1 MKRQL
6 LKKRSS
12 RSRGFL
18 PGRFMENDWI
28 CSETSSSCLKISF
41 NAGARWS
48 IYHPREQAGEHFEI
62 RSTKIRCESSAI
74 DKNEGFFFF
83 FFFFCF
89 FRCFALLFHSYEHK
103 KRDESSEVYVT
114 LKKKKKTTR
123 IKFVCSCISPEF
135 FSAFS
140 SFFLI
145 IFLRGNR
152 FKIEQWQRESTWR
165 FACSQETQ
173 EPTREYISRTVKI
186 GCISFM
192 KILLCIAGGA
202 QWIYLVHLPHR
213 SDLLYYCTS
222 CLRLIFRQTCIFREN
237 ENACADRKF

>member
-1 MKRQL
+1 M
-6 LKKRSS
+6 KKRSS

-83 FFFFCF
+83 FLFFCF

-114 LKKKKKTTR
+114 LKKKNHKDKICMLMYITW
-123 IKFVCSCISPEF
+123 VF
-135 FSAFS
+135 FCFLF
-140 SFFLI
+140 FFLNHFFEGKLI
-145 IFLRGNR
+145 QNR
-152 FKIEQWQRESTWR
+152 TMAERKYLEICMQPRDAGSHKRVHFSYCEDRLYIVYEDFVMYSWR
-165 FACSQETQ
+165 SPMDIPCASSSQIWS
-173 EPTREYISRTVKI
+173 P
-186 GCISFM
+186 
-192 KILLCIAGGA
+192 LL
-202 QWIYLVHLPHR
+202 LH
-213 SDLLYYCTS
+213 
-222 CLRLIFRQTCIFREN
+222 
-237 ENACADRKF
+237 

>member
-74 DKNEGFFFF
+74 DKNEGFLFFF
-83 FFFFCF
+83 FFWLFSLLCF
-89 FRCFALLFHSYEHK
+89 TFPFIWAQK
-103 KRDESSEVYVT
+103 KGWIFWGLRNT
-114 LKKKKKTTR
+114 QKKKKTTR

-135 FSAFS
+135 FFCFFF
-140 SFFLI
+140 FFLNHFFEGKLI
-145 IFLRGNR
+145 QNR
-152 FKIEQWQRESTWR
+152 TMAERKYLEICMQPRD
-165 FACSQETQ
+165 
-173 EPTREYISRTVKI
+173 
-186 GCISFM
+186 
-192 KILLCIAGGA
+192 AGT
-202 QWIYLVHLPHR
+202 H
-213 SDLLYYCTS
+213 
-222 CLRLIFRQTCIFREN
+222 
-237 ENACADRKF
+237 

>member
-74 DKNEGFFFF
+74 DKNEGFLFLFFF
-83 FFFFCF
+83 GF

-123 IKFVCSCISPEF
+123 IKFVCSCISPECFSCF
-135 FSAFS
+135 F

-145 IFLRGNR
+145 IFFEGKLIQNR
-152 FKIEQWQRESTWR
+152 TMAERKYLEICMQPRDAGTHKRVHFSYCEDRLYIVYEDIVMYSWR
-165 FACSQETQ
+165 SPMDIPCASSSQIWS
-173 EPTREYISRTVKI
+173 P
-186 GCISFM
+186 
-192 KILLCIAGGA
+192 LL
-202 QWIYLVHLPHR
+202 LH
-213 SDLLYYCTS
+213 
-222 CLRLIFRQTCIFREN
+222 
-237 ENACADRKF
+237 

>member
-74 DKNEGFFFF
+74 DKNESF

-114 LKKKKKTTR
+114 LKKKKNHKDKICMLMYITW
-123 IKFVCSCISPEF
+123 VF
-135 FSAFS
+135 FC
-140 SFFLI
+140 FFFFFFNHFFEGKLI
-145 IFLRGNR
+145 QNR
-152 FKIEQWQRESTWR
+152 TMAERKYLEICMQPRD
-165 FACSQETQ
+165 
-173 EPTREYISRTVKI
+173 
-186 GCISFM
+186 
-192 KILLCIAGGA
+192 AGT
-202 QWIYLVHLPHR
+202 Y
-213 SDLLYYCTS
+213 
-222 CLRLIFRQTCIFREN
+222 
-237 ENACADRKF
+237 

>member
-1 MKRQL
+1 MDNYHYLKRQL

-103 KRDESSEVYVT
+103 KRDEFSEVYVT
-114 LKKKKKTTR
+114 LKKKNHKDKICMLMYITW
-123 IKFVCSCISPEF
+123 VF
-135 FSAFS
+135 FLLFLL
-140 SFFLI
+140 FFLI
-145 IFLRGNR
+145 IFWG
-152 FKIEQWQRESTWR
+152 
-165 FACSQETQ
+165 ETD
-173 EPTREYISRTVKI
+173 SK
-186 GCISFM
+186 
-192 KILLCIAGGA
+192 
-202 QWIYLVHLPHR
+202 
-213 SDLLYYCTS
+213 
-222 CLRLIFRQTCIFREN
+222 
-237 ENACADRKF
+237 

>member
-1 MKRQL
+1 M
-6 LKKRSS
+6 KKRSS

-74 DKNEGFFFF
+74 DKNEGFLFF
-83 FFFFCF
+83 
-89 FRCFALLFHSYEHK
+89 LLFWLFSLLCFTFPFIWTQK
-103 KRDESSEVYVT
+103 VGWIFWGLRNT
-114 LKKKKKTTR
+114 QKKKTTR

-140 SFFLI
+140 SLFFNHFFEGKLI
-145 IFLRGNR
+145 QNR
-152 FKIEQWQRESTWR
+152 TMAERKYLEICMQPRDAGTHKRVHFSYCEDRLYIVYEDIVVYSWR
-165 FACSQETQ
+165 SPMDIPCASSSQIWS
-173 EPTREYISRTVKI
+173 P
-186 GCISFM
+186 
-192 KILLCIAGGA
+192 LL
-202 QWIYLVHLPHR
+202 LH
-213 SDLLYYCTS
+213 
-222 CLRLIFRQTCIFREN
+222 
-237 ENACADRKF
+237 

>member
-1 MKRQL
+1 MDNYHYLKRQL

-48 IYHPREQAGEHFEI
+48 IYHPQEQAGEHFEI

-74 DKNEGFFFF
+74 DKNEGFLFYFFF
-83 FFFFCF
+83 GF

-114 LKKKKKTTR
+114 LKKKNHKDKICMLMYITW
-123 IKFVCSCISPEF
+123 V
-135 FSAFS
+135 
-140 SFFLI
+140 FFLCFFFFFFNHFFEGKLI
-145 IFLRGNR
+145 QNR
-152 FKIEQWQRESTWR
+152 TMAERKYLEICMQPRDAGTHKRVHFSYCEDRLYIVYEDIVVYSWR
-165 FACSQETQ
+165 NPMDIPCASSSQIWS
-173 EPTREYISRTVKI
+173 P
-186 GCISFM
+186 
-192 KILLCIAGGA
+192 LL
-202 QWIYLVHLPHR
+202 LH
-213 SDLLYYCTS
+213 
-222 CLRLIFRQTCIFREN
+222 
-237 ENACADRKF
+237 

>member
-1 MKRQL
+1 MNL
-6 LKKRSS
+6 LPLIK
-12 RSRGFL
+12 
-18 PGRFMENDWI
+18 
-28 CSETSSSCLKISF
+28 
-41 NAGARWS
+41 
-48 IYHPREQAGEHFEI
+48 
-62 RSTKIRCESSAI
+62 TKASY
-74 DKNEGFFFF
+74 FFI
-83 FFFFCF
+83 FFCF
-89 FRCFALLFHSYEHK
+89 FRCFALLFHSYEHR

-114 LKKKKKTTR
+114 LKKKKNHKDKICMLMYITW
-123 IKFVCSCISPEF
+123 VF
-135 FSAFS
+135 FCFF
-140 SFFLI
+140 FFLI
-145 IFLRGNR
+145 IFLRGNW

-192 KILLCIAGGA
+192 KILLCIAGGT

>member
-1 MKRQL
+1 M
-6 LKKRSS
+6 KKRSS

-74 DKNEGFFFF
+74 DKNEGFLFF
-83 FFFFCF
+83 
-89 FRCFALLFHSYEHK
+89 LLFWLFSLLCFTFPFIWTQKEGWIFWGL
-103 KRDESSEVYVT
+103 RNT
-114 LKKKKKTTR
+114 QKKKKSTR

-145 IFLRGNR
+145 IFLEGKLIQNR
-152 FKIEQWQRESTWR
+152 TMAERKYLEICMQPRDAGTHKRVHFSYCEDRLYIVYEDIVVYSWR
-165 FACSQETQ
+165 SPMDIPCASSSQIWS
-173 EPTREYISRTVKI
+173 P
-186 GCISFM
+186 
-192 KILLCIAGGA
+192 LL
-202 QWIYLVHLPHR
+202 LH
-213 SDLLYYCTS
+213 
-222 CLRLIFRQTCIFREN
+222 
-237 ENACADRKF
+237 

>member
-1 MKRQL
+1 M
-6 LKKRSS
+6 KKRSS

-48 IYHPREQAGEHFEI
+48 IYHPQEQAGEHFEI

-74 DKNEGFFFF
+74 DKNEGFLYFFF
-83 FFFFCF
+83 FGF

-114 LKKKKKTTR
+114 LKKKKNHKDKICMLMYITW
-123 IKFVCSCISPEF
+123 VF
-135 FSAFS
+135 FCFFF
-140 SFFLI
+140 FFLNH
-145 IFLRGNR
+145 FLRGNW

-173 EPTREYISRTVKI
+173 EPTGEYISRTVKI